1 MSAIILP
8 SPFRIPSPP
17 PGLRFGRESTPSA
30 ATDAAAQWSVE
41 WLLKRNCSMAPRQL
55 LWFYLSLCAV
65 SFAIASMFW
74 TQGVH
79 LVMPFAW
86 LELLVLGAALLAYA
100 RHAADSESIT
110 LADDLLTVE
119 LACGSRLRRVAFQP
133 HWVRVEPRHGDRSL
147 IELSGQGQRV
157 AVGRFVRPE
166 LRRQLAEELR
176 WALRRWQQRSVREA
190 P

>member
-1 MSAIILP
+1 MSATTLP
-8 SPFRIPSPP
+8 SPFRIPSQPA
-17 PGLRFGRESTPSA
+17 GFRFGRESSVSGADVSA
-30 ATDAAAQWSVE
+30 PGWSVE
-41 WLLKRNCSMAPRQL
+41 WLLRRNCSLAPRQL

-65 SFAIASMFW
+65 SLAIALMFW
-74 TQGVH
+74 GQGVRF
-79 LVMPFAW
+79 VMPFAW
-86 LELLVLGAALLAYA
+86 IELLAVGAAFMAYG
-100 RHAADSESIT
+100 RHAADSESIR
-110 LADDLLTVE
+110 LADDMLTVE
-119 LACGSRLRRVAFQP
+119 FACGNRLRRVAFQP
-133 HWVRVEPRHGDRSL
+133 HWVRVEPRSGDRSL